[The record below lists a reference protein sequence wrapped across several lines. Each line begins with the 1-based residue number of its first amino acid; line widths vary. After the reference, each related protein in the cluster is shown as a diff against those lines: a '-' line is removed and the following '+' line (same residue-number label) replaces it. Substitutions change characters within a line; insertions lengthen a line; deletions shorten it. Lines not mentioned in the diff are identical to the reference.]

1 MGIPQKM
8 RFGFISV
15 SLLLLA
21 VSLFFLLVVFL
32 PWYAALGV
40 ITMGIA
46 ASPFIWKRQSLD
58 ARRILSENLFVI
70 VSGATALI
78 IVVFVVYFLV
88 HIFLLGQSQ
97 LSWSFLV
104 EAPAEGLTEGGIF
117 PAIVGTAML
126 VIIMSLAAVPI
137 GTVTAIYLTEYA
149 NTTSITARFIR
160 FAVNTLAG
168 VPAIVFGLF
177 GLGFFIGAL
186 GTRMDTM
193 EFKSRMNDFDNIVTV
208 GASPFADDGKATVS
222 EIAQM
227 LETDDAEG
235 WSAQIEKLRILKE
248 IKGDAPVPA
257 KAVREFFTQQK
268 RPHWGQ
274 PSILW
279 AALTMALLTL
289 PVVIVSV
296 EEAIKSV
303 PKELREAS
311 LALGATKWKTIRS
324 IVIPGSMA
332 GIFTGAILAVSRG
345 AGEVA
350 PILFTGAAYYLPEL
364 PSGLSSQFMELGYHI
379 YVLTTQSTNV
389 EATKPLLYATTFV
402 LLMLTF
408 TLNFTA
414 IFLRS
419 RVRARMSRLS

>member
-1 MGIPQKM
+1 MAMKERI
-8 RFGFISV
+8 RFTFAAA
-15 SLLLLA
+15 SLLLFG
-21 VSLFFLLVVFL
+21 VSLFLLLAVFL

-40 ITMGIA
+40 ITAFVA
-46 ASPFIWKRQSLD
+46 AAPFGWRRFSLD
-58 ARRILSENLFVI
+58 TRRKLSENMFIL

-78 IVVFVVYFLV
+78 IVVFVAYFLV

-97 LSWSFLV
+97 LSWSFLFS
-104 EAPAEGLTEGGIF
+104 PPTEGLTEGGIF
-117 PAIVGTAML
+117 PAIVGTALL
-126 VIIMSLAAVPI
+126 VIIMSLAGVPV
-137 GTVTAIYLTEYA
+137 GTITAIYLTEYA
-149 NTTSITARFIR
+149 SNTSVIARFIR

-177 GLGFFIGAL
+177 GLGFFIGTL
-186 GTRMDTM
+186 GRQMDTFAFDQRMD
-193 EFKSRMNDFDNIVTV
+193 DFQSLTV
-208 GASPFADDGKATVS
+208 AAGSPFTGDSRARVE
-222 EIAQM
+222 EIRAM
-227 LETDDAEG
+227 FLGDDATG
-235 WSAQIEKLRILKE
+235 WRAEVEQLRILQE
-248 IKGDAPVPA
+248 LRGEEEVTVAEVTS
-257 KAVREFFTQQK
+257 FFTAQQ

-303 PKELREAS
+303 PRDLREAS
-311 LALGATKWKTIRS
+311 MALGATKWKTIRS
-324 IVIPGSMA
+324 VVIPGSMT
-332 GIFTGAILAVSRG
+332 GILTGAILAVSRG

-350 PILFTGAAYYLPEL
+350 PILFTGAAYYLPDL
-364 PSGLSSQFMELGYHI
+364 PTALTSQFMELGYHI
-379 YVLTTQSTNV
+379 YVLTTQSTDV

-419 RVRARMSRLS
+419 RVRARMLR